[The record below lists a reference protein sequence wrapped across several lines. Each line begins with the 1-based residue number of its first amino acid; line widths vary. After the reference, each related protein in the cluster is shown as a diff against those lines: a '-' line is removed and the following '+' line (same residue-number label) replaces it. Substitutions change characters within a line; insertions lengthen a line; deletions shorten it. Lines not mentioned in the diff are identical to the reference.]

1 MNSLLWQR
9 CIGKRRKAQQPNFVL
24 SCAHVQMFID
34 TVNKHYENIP
44 WPLIL
49 HFLPVPALAV
59 LLPSVPLAAQLLV
72 AAPLPLLAAVQ
83 PLVAEQLQLLV
94 AAQQLHC
101 MPQPTNNGGFNS
113 ASSQVGIGDGKYL
126 KPPEHHLPIQLA
138 PT

>member
-24 SCAHVQMFID
+24 SRAHVQMFID

-83 PLVAEQLQLLV
+83 PLVAEQLQPLV
-94 AAQQLHC
+94 AVQQLHC